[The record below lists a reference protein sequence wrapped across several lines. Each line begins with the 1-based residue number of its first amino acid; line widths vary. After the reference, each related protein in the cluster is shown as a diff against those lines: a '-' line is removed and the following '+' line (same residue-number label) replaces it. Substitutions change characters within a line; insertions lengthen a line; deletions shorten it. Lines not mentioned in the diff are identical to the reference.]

1 MKKLFILAIAVVLSC
16 AITAHASL
24 DKQQFGKFRSWAERC
39 GYVYQGIVTKFDIQ
53 CYAFVNSRTQTLAL
67 APLSSDTPDEA
78 INALIASNLAY
89 RDAAATPPAP
99 ALAAPAPTP
108 QVEQDLAIVEAA
120 ATSQPAETIEQENA
134 CRSAREY
141 LDYGA
146 FSRKELFNQLKF
158 EGYAAKDAAYAVD
171 KVYRR

>member
-1 MKKLFILAIAVVLSC
+1 MKKLFTLAIGVALSC
-16 AITAHASL
+16 AVTAHASL
-24 DKQQFGKFRSWAERC
+24 DNQQFGKFRSWAEHC

-53 CYAFVNSRTQTLAL
+53 CYAFVNSRTQTPAL

-78 INALIASNLAY
+78 VNALIASNLAY
-89 RDAAATPPAP
+89 RDAAATTPAP
-99 ALAAPAPTP
+99 ALTSP
-108 QVEQDLAIVEAA
+108 QVERDFTTVEAA
-120 ATSQPAETIEQENA
+120 ASSQPAETIEQENA